1 MSALPRKGF
10 LVAPSN
16 KRVTDSRR
24 LGGFL
29 DTLIAI
35 RMDVGQS
42 ANSISIA
49 ASSSSG
55 AAQMREIR
63 ELLDVAIASAKEM
76 FSSIHVARAP
86 GAASPFRVN
95 GERRLIAKPEPVRI
109 RSEYRVAASMG
120 GRRRWLRDVHPS
132 D

>member
-35 RMDVGQS
+35 RMDVGQR
-42 ANSISIA
+42 ANSIA

-76 FSSIHVARAP
+76 FGSIHVARAP

-109 RSEYRVAASMG
+109 RSEYRVAASIG